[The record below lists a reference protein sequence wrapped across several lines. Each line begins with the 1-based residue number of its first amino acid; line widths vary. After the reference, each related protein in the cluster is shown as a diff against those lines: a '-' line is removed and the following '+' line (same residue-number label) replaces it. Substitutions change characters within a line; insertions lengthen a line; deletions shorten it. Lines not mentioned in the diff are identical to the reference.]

1 VSEFDEGWDAC
12 LQALKDQF
20 GEDYSETNANEDYR
34 VHKPETDGQML
45 TRLGTDAQL
54 WADEYLSKAEEV
66 FIYDLENF
74 TMTWFAN
81 AIEAG
86 RSAGEAS
93 GWEEGHLW
101 ASAARACE
109 CESRERQRVLE
120 GVLDLCDDDDLMDCW
135 LLANTVVNIVMN
147 DA

>member
-54 WADEYLSKAEEV
+54 WADEYVKVTSVALVSKDYV
-66 FIYDLENF
+66 R
-74 TMTWFAN
+74 TWFAN

-101 ASAARACE
+101 RTQARACE

-120 GVLDLCDDDDLMDCW
+120 GVLDLCDNDPERMY
-135 LLANTVVNIVMN
+135 LLAHAVIDIIMGE